1 MKYTVNRTN
10 FNDFSIYEL
19 NRREGRAYTI
29 PYSSKE
35 TLAKTAFK
43 KERYSSDIVKVLLTT
58 SPPTFPMSSLSPYIG
73 RILKSTAPPAAIS

>member
-43 KERYSSDIVKVLLTT
+43 KERYSSDIVKVLSGKWVLNTT
-58 SPPTFPMSSLSPYIG
+58 PPTRSSPMSLTPIT
-73 RILKSTAPPAAIS
+73 RFR